1 MKTKRVLLLFLS
13 AIIALLCLASCSS
26 EKEELPELA
35 LLNRCAAY
43 IEEYSSASPAD
54 ALELKKVADDCR
66 AVLDSDIFD
75 EYYEQSLLK
84 QNSVISGREDE
95 YKESHRCEIMMLR
108 LKCLLLSGETRDYN
122 TEFLKYIK
130 KIDSNTFTRQRFPE
144 FFKND
149 SALTLTKE
157 QLEAAACAYAAAAGS
172 CSDEIEKYI
181 LYNEEYSFISFYS
194 DDEAQNE
201 KLYEQF
207 NGIKEKMGNAAFE
220 KHYNEWSG
228 FTAD

>member
-13 AIIALLCLASCSS
+13 AIIALLCLASCSA

-75 EYYEQSLLK
+75 EYYEQ
-84 QNSVISGREDE
+84 
-95 YKESHRCEIMMLR
+95 
-108 LKCLLLSGETRDYN
+108 
-122 TEFLKYIK
+122 
-130 KIDSNTFTRQRFPE
+130 FT
-144 FFKND
+144 
-149 SALTLTKE
+149 
-157 QLEAAACAYAAAAGS
+157 
-172 CSDEIEKYI
+172 
-181 LYNEEYSFISFYS
+181 
-194 DDEAQNE
+194 
-201 KLYEQF
+201 
-207 NGIKEKMGNAAFE
+207 GIKEKMGNAAFE